1 MDVERDT
8 WRTKREKGGEWGGLS
23 VSGLLQPKQSQDGKG
38 VSSPSAEVFNSRAMA
53 TWQEYSG
60 VGAEVDV
67 LWTRCGGGA
76 HLPDVEQIVLLLADE
91 VGVEQQV
98 AVAPIEVAH
107 PLGLH
112 RHQI

>member
-1 MDVERDT
+1 MGGTQRQWALTAKAVPR
-8 WRTKREKGGEWGGLS
+8 WKRGELPISRGIQFKG
-23 VSGLLQPKQSQDGKG
+23 DGHL
-38 VSSPSAEVFNSRAMA
+38 A
-53 TWQEYSG
+53 G